1 MKRVFISQPMNGLSD
16 EEIEKARAETV
27 RQIKEYFKDEEVEIA
42 DSFFKGAPHDA
53 KPLWF
58 LGKSFEV
65 LSTCDVAVFAG
76 DWSDK
81 RGCKME
87 FSAACAY
94 MIDTYQ
100 SLNGKIVQVCKHLG
114 PEELAEM
121 HKRFAEAEKEE

>member
-1 MKRVFISQPMNGLSD
+1 MNGLPD

-76 DWSDK
+76 DWTDK
-81 RGCKME
+81 RGCKLE
-87 FSAACAY
+87 FSAAHAY
-94 MIDTYQ
+94 GIDVYQ
-100 SLNGKIVQVCKHLG
+100 SLNGKVVPIHTHLG
-114 PEELAEM
+114 VDELADLR
-121 HKRFAEAEKEE
+121 KIAQK